1 MFQFFKIWASSK
13 KGEEKK
19 VLKSKTK
26 DCPSCGKPQTN
37 LKKHLVRKHNV
48 EHRQALGLCND
59 TNLHK
64 NRPIKPENE
73 RKTKRRVYK
82 PSVCPIPGCYKT
94 GARLNNHL
102 RATHKI
108 KDDKQYKEYVKIS
121 RTLNIIPEKRLVD
134 SNSER
139 EEEEESELSS
149 SDEEAELYKE
159 CEGLKKIILRGAKK
173 YLLRQ
178 ENEPLSD
185 SDDEDWLFSRV
196 HHHVVLKETS
206 KGN

>member
-1 MFQFFKIWASSK
+1 M
-13 KGEEKK
+13 
-19 VLKSKTK
+19 
-26 DCPSCGKPQTN
+26 
-37 LKKHLVRKHNV
+37 VRKHDV
-48 EHRQALGLCND
+48 EPRQALGLCNG

-73 RKTKRRVYK
+73 PKTKRRVCK
-82 PSVCPIPGCYKT
+82 SIVCPIPDCYKT
-94 GARLNNHL
+94 VARLNNHL

-108 KDDKQYKEYVKIS
+108 KDDTQYKEYVKIS

-134 SNSER
+134 SKSER
-139 EEEEESELSS
+139 EDEEESELSS
-149 SDEEAELYKE
+149 SNEEAELYKE
-159 CEGLKKIILRGAKK
+159 REGLKKIILRGGEK

-185 SDDEDWLFSRV
+185 SDDEDWLFSRL

>member
-1 MFQFFKIWASSK
+1 M
-13 KGEEKK
+13 
-19 VLKSKTK
+19 
-26 DCPSCGKPQTN
+26 
-37 LKKHLVRKHNV
+37 
-48 EHRQALGLCND
+48 
-59 TNLHK
+59 
-64 NRPIKPENE
+64 
-73 RKTKRRVYK
+73 
-82 PSVCPIPGCYKT
+82 CPIPDCYKT
-94 GARLNNHL
+94 VARLNNHL

-121 RTLNIIPEKRLVD
+121 RTLNIIPEKRSVD
-134 SNSER
+134 SKSER
-139 EEEEESELSS
+139 EDEEESELSS
-149 SDEEAELYKE
+149 SEEAELYKE
-159 CEGLKKIILRGAKK
+159 REGLKKIIFRGGEK